1 MLELLYPVVLAA
13 LLLLLSKIVR
23 RIVAKVKAP
32 VEYSNPSMWFGS
44 ARGAIEVDGGGNG
57 SDRRAIDIDDSDK
70 NNNGGYGF
78 GGGGNGGPGG
88 GGGDSEIMLTPRNLL
103 QQQGGNSIG

>member
-1 MLELLYPVVLAA
+1 MLELLYPIVLAA

-32 VEYSNPSMWFGS
+32 VEYSNPSMWLGS
-44 ARGAIEVDGGGNG
+44 ARGAIEVDGGNG
-57 SDRRAIDIDDSDK
+57 SDRRAVDIDDSDK